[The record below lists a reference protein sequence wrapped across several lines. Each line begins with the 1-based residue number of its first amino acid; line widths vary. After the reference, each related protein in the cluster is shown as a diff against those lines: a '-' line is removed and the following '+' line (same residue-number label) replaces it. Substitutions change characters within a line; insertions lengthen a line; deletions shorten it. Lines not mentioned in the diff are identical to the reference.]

1 MPYIIFVVSR
11 FGLILGLLIL
21 KHTIHLPRDFK
32 ENYTTFSKLYYIIN
46 RQKKGLYEKLR
57 TERMM
62 LIHFMFDRN

>member
-21 KHTIHLPRDFK
+21 KHTILLPRDFK

-62 LIHFMFDRN
+62 LIHFIFDRN